1 MWGAGNGNRSW
12 HLILLPLAHVILIL
26 SPGVAVQGQL
36 HARDL
41 FPYGLQRMELD
52 VCSPQRL
59 PETQQNTQVSLGV
72 NDFAPQT
79 GMLAQEPG

>member
-1 MWGAGNGNRSW
+1 
-12 HLILLPLAHVILIL
+12 
-26 SPGVAVQGQL
+26 
-36 HARDL
+36 
-41 FPYGLQRMELD
+41 MELD